1 MSEKEKVETITVGD
15 PEISYTGPENEPTY
29 DDTLS
34 QLECEIVSLSILQI
48 VTKKLQGKTSRKG
61 CLQQ

>member
-1 MSEKEKVETITVGD
+1 METITVGD
-15 PEISYTGPENEPTY
+15 PEISYTAPENEPTY

-34 QLECEIVSLSILQI
+34 QLECEMVSLSILKI
-48 VTKKLQGKTSRKG
+48 VTKKLQGQTSKKG